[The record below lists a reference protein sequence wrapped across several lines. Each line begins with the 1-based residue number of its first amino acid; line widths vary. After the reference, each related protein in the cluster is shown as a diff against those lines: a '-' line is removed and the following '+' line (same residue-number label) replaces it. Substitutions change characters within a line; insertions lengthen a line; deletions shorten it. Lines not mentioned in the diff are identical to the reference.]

1 LFYQDK
7 KKKKKKMGDKKCG
20 TKSTHRYRDTI
31 KKVDDRRVRE
41 RERER
46 KRKREGATRQCVHE
60 TEGKLETKTEHV
72 LLFIFSLVNEMF
84 IECWS

>member
-1 LFYQDK
+1 
-7 KKKKKKMGDKKCG
+7 
-20 TKSTHRYRDTI
+20 
-31 KKVDDRRVRE
+31 
-41 RERER
+41 
-46 KRKREGATRQCVHE
+46 VHE